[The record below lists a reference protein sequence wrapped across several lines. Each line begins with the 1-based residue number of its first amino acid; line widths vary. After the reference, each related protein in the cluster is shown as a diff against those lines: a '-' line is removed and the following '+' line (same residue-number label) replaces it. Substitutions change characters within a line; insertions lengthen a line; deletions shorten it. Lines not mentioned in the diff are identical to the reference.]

1 LCKSCTLADNY
12 ICVQAR
18 QVYRKL
24 GVKEGTRVSNNL
36 GVADPN
42 LIRIEKQIIAGDWQG
57 DVVGMGSRLL
67 GVELYWVV

>member
-1 LCKSCTLADNY
+1 MCKSCTLADSY

-18 QVYRKL
+18 QVYGKL
-24 GVKEGTRVSNNL
+24 GFKEGTRVSNNL
-36 GVADPN
+36 GVVDPN